1 MSSFSEE
8 TIEAPPAKKRKTSNS
23 GGVSNSVSQ
32 ENHST
37 EKVKRS
43 RIKKLKIGGIYA
55 RILMIILLNITF
67 I

>member
-43 RIKKLKIGGIYA
+43 RIK
-55 RILMIILLNITF
+55 N
-67 I
+67 